1 MFRLLKADEIETRV
15 SQISQKGLSLLLYK
29 TARTDANLL
38 DETIGQ
44 MNWQNDFKLIDGVL
58 FGGIGIKTDNEY
70 VWKWDCGVESY
81 TEKEKGRASDAF
93 KRAGFKC
100 GIGRELYT
108 APFIYIPASK
118 CNITEKNGKPVCYDN
133 FIVSHIEYN
142 NKNEIS
148 NLTIANEK
156 TGAECFVWGKQT
168 VKEPPKRVAKESK
181 QTDEIIDGF
190 IPTCK
195 DCGAEITPKVHD
207 YSVSKFKKPLCFE
220 CQKNQ

>member
-38 DETIGQ
+38 DETVGP

-58 FGGIGIKTDNEY
+58 FGGIGIKTDNGY

-133 FIVSHIEYN
+133 FIVSYIEYN
-142 NKNEIS
+142 DNGEIS
-148 NLTIANEK
+148 SLTITNET
-156 TGAECFVWGKQT
+156 TGNECFTWKMGRKAPKET
-168 VKEPPKRVAKESK
+168 PAKEPPKS
-181 QTDEIIDGF
+181 DDIIDGF
-190 IPTCK
+190 IPVCK

-220 CQKNQ
+220 CQKKQ